1 MSKTT
6 LVVEATNVTKTY
18 MLGKVPVEALRGVNL
33 KVESG
38 DFLAILGPSGSGKS
52 TMLNLVGALDKP
64 TSGTLLI
71 DGVDISKLND
81 NQLAEL
87 RLKIGFVFQFFNL
100 IPRLTAKDNVELSM
114 SIANMGKAER
124 KKHAIELLETVGLKD
139 RVNHKPAELSGGQQ
153 QRVAIARALANN
165 PKFLLLDEP
174 TNDLDIP
181 TLETLEE
188 SLLDFPG
195 AVVLITHD
203 RCMLDRICNT
213 LLALGN
219 PEQNELF
226 SDYHQ
231 WEASLKKLAPPV
243 KAKEEKPTRAPSKAK
258 LSYAEKKEYEQMEE
272 KILKLEEEVRQLN
285 LKLESPEIA
294 QNPQELQI
302 VCSQIGLLETR
313 IEQHY
318 LRWEELEKK
327 LSNP

>member
-1 MSKTT
+1 MSKSVP
-6 LVVEATNVTKTY
+6 VVEATNVTKTY

-38 DFLAILGPSGSGKS
+38 DFVSILGPSGSGKS
-52 TMLNLVGALDKP
+52 TMLNLIGALDKP

-124 KKHAIELLETVGLKD
+124 KKYAIDLLETVGLKD

-174 TNDLDIP
+174 TGNVDSRTAREVL
-181 TLETLEE
+181 TLIKKLNVENKV
-188 SLLDFPG
+188 SIIM
-195 AVVLITHD
+195 VTHD
-203 RCMLDRICNT
+203 QHLAREANRIVQMFDGEITSEVVNT
-213 LLALGN
+213 
-219 PEQNELF
+219 E
-226 SDYHQ
+226 
-231 WEASLKKLAPPV
+231 
-243 KAKEEKPTRAPSKAK
+243 
-258 LSYAEKKEYEQMEE
+258 
-272 KILKLEEEVRQLN
+272 
-285 LKLESPEIA
+285 
-294 QNPQELQI
+294 
-302 VCSQIGLLETR
+302 
-313 IEQHY
+313 
-318 LRWEELEKK
+318 
-327 LSNP
+327 